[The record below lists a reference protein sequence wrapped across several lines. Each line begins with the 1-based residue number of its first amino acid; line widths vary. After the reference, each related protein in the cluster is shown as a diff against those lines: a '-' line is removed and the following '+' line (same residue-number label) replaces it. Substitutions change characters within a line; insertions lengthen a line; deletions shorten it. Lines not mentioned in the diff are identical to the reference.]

1 MGNLETLHLSND
13 RVERR
18 DSASEQQSRG
28 DCCELNHGGDCH
40 HTMKCQCFLVV
51 FLGSSLGNVA
61 VGVEETANQNVVS
74 RSARRFEKLNRV
86 K

>member
-1 MGNLETLHLSND
+1 MGNLGTLHLSND

-18 DSASEQQSRG
+18 DSVGEQQSRG
-28 DCCELNHGGDCH
+28 DCCELNHVGDCH
-40 HTMKCQCFLVV
+40 HTMKCQRFLMV

-74 RSARRFEKLNRV
+74 RSAKRFKQLNRV